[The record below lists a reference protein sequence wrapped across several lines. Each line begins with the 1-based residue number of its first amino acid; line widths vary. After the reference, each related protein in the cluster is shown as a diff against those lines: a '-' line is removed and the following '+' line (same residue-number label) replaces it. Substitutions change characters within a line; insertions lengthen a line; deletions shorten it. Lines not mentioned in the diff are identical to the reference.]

1 MSENQSPFSSSV
13 IELLSQF
20 QNYSKSRSQFLEQ
33 LNLSTSC
40 RDPLAE
46 FSEVLVGKLLN
57 ATLADSRVQKG
68 YDLVKPNQRLVQ
80 VKYLSNP
87 SRNWINEHPL
97 KFPDSV
103 DEYALVIFV
112 SLQLE
117 SVIVF
122 QRETL
127 GQVCSMLGKKHPNQD
142 TALQFTRRNYETIL
156 LEKSEFEKLGLEV
169 HKFEVVY
176 NGVT

>member
-1 MSENQSPFSSSV
+1 MKNHNSLSSSV

-20 QNYSKSRSQFLEQ
+20 QTYSKARSQFLEQ
-33 LNLSTSC
+33 LNLSKSC

-46 FSEVLVGKLLN
+46 FSEILVGKILN

-68 YDLVKPNQRLVQ
+68 YDLIRPNQRLVQ
-80 VKYLSNP
+80 VKYLLNP
-87 SRNWINEHPL
+87 SRVWINEHPI
-97 KFPDSV
+97 KFPLMV

-117 SVIVF
+117 SVLVF

-127 GQVCSMLGKKHPNQD
+127 NQVCSLLAKAHPNQD
-142 TALQFTRRNYETIL
+142 TTLQFTRRNYKTIL
-156 LEKSEFEKLGLEV
+156 AEKSKFEELGLEIYQ
-169 HKFEVVY
+169 FEAA
-176 NGVT
+176 

>member
-1 MSENQSPFSSSV
+1 MTESQNSFSSGV
-13 IELLSQF
+13 VELLSQF
-20 QNYSKSRSQFLEQ
+20 ESYSKSRGRFLEQ
-33 LNLSTSC
+33 LNLSKSC

-68 YDLVKPNQRLVQ
+68 YDLIKPNQRLVQ
-80 VKYLSNP
+80 VKYLCNP
-87 SRNWINEHPL
+87 SRNWINEHPV

-117 SVIVF
+117 SVLVF

-127 GQVCSMLGKKHPNQD
+127 WQVCALLGKTHPNQD
-142 TALQFTRRNYETIL
+142 TTLQFTRRNYENIISG
-156 LEKSEFEKLGLEV
+156 KSEFEKLGLEIFR
-169 HKFEVVY
+169 FEVV
-176 NGVT
+176 

>member
-1 MSENQSPFSSSV
+1 MAESQNSFYSSV
-13 IELLSQF
+13 VDELVSQF
-20 QNYSKSRSQFLEQ
+20 QSYSKSRSRFLEQ
-33 LNLSTSC
+33 LNLSKSC

-80 VKYLSNP
+80 VKYLCNP
-87 SRNWINEHPL
+87 SGNWINEHPI

-117 SVIVF
+117 SVLVF

-127 GQVCSMLGKKHPNQD
+127 GVNQSQFMPNVKILSVIIPPLRVDIVC
-142 TALQFTRRNYETIL
+142 IL
-156 LEKSEFEKLGLEV
+156 PLHDCTYIVGL
-169 HKFEVVY
+169 
-176 NGVT
+176 

>member
-1 MSENQSPFSSSV
+1 MSENQNSLPSNV

-20 QNYSKSRSQFLEQ
+20 QIYSKSRSQFLEQ
-33 LNLSTSC
+33 INLSKSC

-46 FSEVLVGKLLN
+46 FSEVLVGKILN

-68 YDLVKPNQRLVQ
+68 YDLIKPNQRLVQ
-80 VKYLSNP
+80 VKYLCNP
-87 SRNWINEHPL
+87 SRNWINEHPI
-97 KFPDSV
+97 KFPDTV

-117 SVIVF
+117 SVLVF

-127 GQVCSMLGKKHPNQD
+127 SQVCSLLAKAHPNQD
-142 TALQFTRRNYETIL
+142 TTLQFTRRNYETIL
-156 LEKSEFEKLGLEV
+156 SKKSKFEKLGLEV
-169 HKFEVVY
+169 YSFESV
-176 NGVT
+176 